1 VQNLLGQFESALGQA
16 KFDHKAVLSD
26 VNEFLQ
32 LRLKTKLLDKQY
44 SREIVDCVLGAGDPL
59 TNVSGL
65 ATRLTALN
73 WLVNDKGG
81 TSIVRMGVRVGNIL
95 KADSPAIVHE
105 DKLSEVPEKE
115 LWQAFKSGVETPWN
129 KSQTNFRTPATQMEY
144 EEMLGLLGTLTGP
157 VENFF
162 EKSLS
167 MTRIKIKE
175 TIAMPFLKTLI
186 CISKHLVISLNCSPS
201 LTEPVK

>member
-1 VQNLLGQFESALGQA
+1 M
-16 KFDHKAVLSD
+16 
-26 VNEFLQ
+26 Q

-95 KADSPAIVHE
+95 KADSPAIVH
-105 DKLSEVPEKE
+105 KR
-115 LWQAFKSGVETPWN
+115 
-129 KSQTNFRTPATQMEY
+129 QTQ
-144 EEMLGLLGTLTGP
+144 
-157 VENFF
+157 
-162 EKSLS
+162 
-167 MTRIKIKE
+167 
-175 TIAMPFLKTLI
+175 
-186 CISKHLVISLNCSPS
+186 
-201 LTEPVK
+201 